1 MNNLSLKELRLKAK
15 LTQREMHEEL
25 GIPIRSIQ
33 NWENEVRECPD
44 YLEEMLKR
52 KLTEMILVAK
62 IKHEKSF
69 GENKEE
75 GFSCYIK
82 DQDDPDSF
90 NFAWFIPSKN
100 GLISTEIVYS
110 IGRLIENGWK
120 VIFIN

>member
-82 DQDDPDSF
+82 DQDDPDNF